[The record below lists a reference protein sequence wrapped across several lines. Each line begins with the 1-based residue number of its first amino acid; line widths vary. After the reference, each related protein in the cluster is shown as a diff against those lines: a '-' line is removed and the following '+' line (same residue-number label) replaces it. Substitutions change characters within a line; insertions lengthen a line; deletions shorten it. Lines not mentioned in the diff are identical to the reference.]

1 MIFTGLVAAG
11 GSGFGSVAGFV
22 FLEQEVNPNDSQPD
36 PQLAIDYMP
45 PDQEHILNNTA
56 DQFSDNES
64 PNNTIN
70 RPDALDEDDDDEN
83 LNDAFAS
90 SPQSRYVSCCEFYSA
105 KLMRHEDSH
114 FHYFGR
120 LYQQFVVDSYLKV
133 ENQKLKYLKFN
144 QAKLRLVFGLF
155 KVKFI

>member
-1 MIFTGLVAAG
+1 MNI
-11 GSGFGSVAGFV
+11 
-22 FLEQEVNPNDSQPD
+22 
-36 PQLAIDYMP
+36 Y
-45 PDQEHILNNTA
+45 
-56 DQFSDNES
+56 FSDNES

-114 FHYFGR
+114 FH
-120 LYQQFVVDSYLKV
+120 
-133 ENQKLKYLKFN
+133 
-144 QAKLRLVFGLF
+144 
-155 KVKFI
+155 